1 MANLE
6 LRNVSFSFPDGT
18 EALSGINLIISEGG
32 RVSVVGPNGAGK
44 STLLLILAG
53 LRKPGKGKVL
63 FDGVELSRTMESRK
77 QTGVGVVFQDP
88 DDQVFMPTVEED
100 VAFGPTNMGLAEAEI
115 ARRVEESLKA
125 TGLEGFGGRSPH
137 HLSVGEMKRVAIAG
151 ILAMSPGI
159 ILLDEPTSGL
169 DPKGKDDIMQLID
182 GMKGTVVLVTHDMD
196 LAMEF
201 SDRIVLLRKSVLFD
215 GGAAALFRKKDLL
228 ESAGLRQPKLQR
240 ISDALRRRGFLH
252 ETDDPRT
259 VDELEAILLREKKSR

>member
-1 MANLE
+1 MAKIE
-6 LRNVSFSFPDGT
+6 LKGVSFSFPDGT
-18 EALSGINLIISEGG
+18 EALSEVCLKISEGE
-32 RVSVVGPNGAGK
+32 RISIIGPNGAGK
-44 STLLLILAG
+44 STMLLILAG
-53 LRKPGKGKVL
+53 LRRPAKGSVL
-63 FDGVELSRTMESRK
+63 FDGAELDRRAEGPRLV
-77 QTGVGVVFQDP
+77 GIGVVFQDP

-100 VAFGPTNMGLAEAEI
+100 IAFGPTNMGMAEAEI
-115 ARRVEESLKA
+115 ARRVKESLKA

-169 DPKGKDDIMQLID
+169 DPKGKDDIMRLIE

-201 SDRIVLLRKSVLFD
+201 SERVVLLRRRILFD
-215 GGAAALFRKKDLL
+215 GGAAALFKKRDLL

-240 ISDALRRRGFLH
+240 ISDALRGRGVLN
-252 ETDDPRT
+252 EADDPRT
-259 VDELEAILLREKKSR
+259 VDELEAILMREKKSH